1 MWSADA
7 NRWHCSQVPYKSSCF
22 TKPCCA
28 PESARSTGAAL
39 PLLAKFSA
47 PQSQQKSHW
56 LINPKPHMVDF
67 QVYLD
72 PLTCK
77 VLLALTSLCRPVS
90 ETRTWSYTSILSMRS
105 STSKLPC
112 ERALNEFFLMRSQG
126 FLTMLHASYYRYDT
140 WCYCDECDECDA
152 CWSLTKCWFSE
163 VTNLDQAF
171 LECLPHQ
178 GNSPDLH
185 TACSSLFSLHKDIWR
200 NIKNIN
206 RNQYCG
212 DVILSLRNRG
222 S

>member
-112 ERALNEFFLMRSQG
+112 ERALNEIFLMRSQG
-126 FLTMLHASYYRYDT
+126 FWRCCMRVITAMTRDATVMNAMNAMNAMLAEAWPNADSRRSQT
-140 WCYCDECDECDA
+140 WTRLF
-152 CWSLTKCWFSE
+152 W
-163 VTNLDQAF
+163 NAF
-171 LECLPHQ
+171 RIKGTARICIQLVA
-178 GNSPDLH
+178 
-185 TACSSLFSLHKDIWR
+185 ACSVS
-200 NIKNIN
+200 IKTYEEI
-206 RNQYCG
+206 
-212 DVILSLRNRG
+212 
-222 S
+222 